1 MKQLNKA
8 FLEMSRNPE
17 NNDARLN
24 YYGVLADTNL
34 FLLLEQEPSN
44 EILEPKFIQL
54 EGKNFALAFDSE
66 ESLSEFYGEAA
77 AFAEVTGRVLAKM
90 LLEEKIGLGINLG
103 VYEGELLLPWEIIEW
118 FVNVLDEAPN
128 LVQITPKKFLR
139 AEAFPEILFKAL
151 QEKLM
156 PAVGLFD
163 EIWICAAEYN
173 EDETSHLICLMGVQN
188 SAQQAIVKSINEVLS
203 FTDIDLGNIDVAHFS
218 YDDEVCTK
226 IREIGIKLQFPEVSE
241 VKNAARDVKN
251 KAALQPPKLR

>member
-1 MKQLNKA
+1 MCI
-8 FLEMSRNPE
+8 R
-17 NNDARLN
+17 
-24 YYGVLADTNL
+24 
-34 FLLLEQEPSN
+34 
-44 EILEPKFIQL
+44 
-54 EGKNFALAFDSE
+54 DS
-66 ESLSEFYGEAA
+66 
-77 AFAEVTGRVLAKM
+77 
-90 LLEEKIGLGINLG
+90 
-103 VYEGELLLPWEIIEW
+103 PWEIIEW

-139 AEAFPEILFKAL
+139 AEAFPEILVKAL